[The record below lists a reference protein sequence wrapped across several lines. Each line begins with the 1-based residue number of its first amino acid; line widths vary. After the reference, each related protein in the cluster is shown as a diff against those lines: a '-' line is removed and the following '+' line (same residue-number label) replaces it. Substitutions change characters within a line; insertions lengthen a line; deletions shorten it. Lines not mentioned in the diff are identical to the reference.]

1 MVEDRVEGALGEVA
15 AGGSEVDLPD
25 TEAGIQQLQT
35 LLYILHHT
43 HLQRGHPHVVHKYVC
58 RAVLCVCVCV
68 GGVNIQ
74 LSLLMAHVRSLL
86 ASFPG
91 SHPLSSCKVSNQQLL
106 TTSSCHWICHTV
118 KLHMV
123 CSVRYMNTRI
133 LYITMATATPTHM
146 IQDVFASIH
155 PAVVSHKEG
164 NEGGVSAVVV
174 EVVGTLVEAMN
185 VEVTVLTASLR

>member
-58 RAVLCVCVCV
+58 RAVLCVCVCGRGKYPAV
-68 GGVNIQ
+68 FTYGTRKKFV
-74 LSLLMAHVRSLL
+74 SLQ
-86 ASFPG
+86 G